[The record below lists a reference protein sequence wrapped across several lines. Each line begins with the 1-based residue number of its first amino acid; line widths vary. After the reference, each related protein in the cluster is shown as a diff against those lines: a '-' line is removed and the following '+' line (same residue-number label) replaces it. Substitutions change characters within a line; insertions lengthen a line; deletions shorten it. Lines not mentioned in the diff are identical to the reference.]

1 VTLHNALLLLAAFS
15 AASSVIILAD
25 LIIGGRRIPFLRDE
39 PPANAGP
46 RVSVIVSALNEG
58 PHIEAALRSLLAQA
72 YADYEVI
79 AVDDRSTDDT
89 GAILDR
95 MAEREPRLRVVHVR
109 ELPAGWLGKNHALH
123 LGAAS
128 ATGEILVFTDA
139 DVVFDTEALGRAVSF
154 MSRHHI
160 DHLALT
166 PDLDVPTIPLA
177 LVISYFSV
185 WFSAYYRPW
194 AAADPRSKRHLGIG
208 AFNAV
213 RASVYRAIGGHEPIA
228 LRPDDDIKLGKLVK
242 LAGASQQVAIGADV
256 LRVRWYATLGEM
268 TRGLRKNTFA
278 GLEYSVL
285 LALGAIVAQLTLN
298 VWPFVA
304 LFFTAGS
311 LWTLNLVTALV
322 LMTMYAA
329 AATRLGNRPWL
340 AAFYPA
346 AALLFV
352 WIITAA
358 TVRTLTRGGIE
369 WRGTF
374 YPLAALRRNV
384 V

>member
-1 VTLHNALLLLAAFS
+1 VTVHDFLLLLAALS
-15 AASSVIILAD
+15 AASSVIIFAD
-25 LIIGGRRIPFLRDE
+25 LMVGGRRIPFVRDE
-39 PPANAGP
+39 PPASTGP
-46 RVSVIVSALNEG
+46 RVSVVVSALNEG
-58 PHIEAALRSLLAQA
+58 PHIEAALRSLLAQS

-95 MAEREPRLRVVHVR
+95 LAEREPRLRVVHVR

-123 LGAAS
+123 LGAVS
-128 ATGEILVFTDA
+128 ATGEILIFTDA
-139 DVVFDTEALGRAVSF
+139 DVVFDPEAIGRAVSF
-154 MSRHHI
+154 LTRHRL

-177 LVISYFSV
+177 LVINFFTV
-185 WFSAYYRPW
+185 WFSVYYRPW
-194 AAADPRSKRHLGIG
+194 AAANPRSKRHMGIG

-213 RASVYRAIGGHEPIA
+213 RASVYRTIGGHQRIA
-228 LRPDDDIKLGKLVK
+228 LRPDDDIKLGKLIK
-242 LAGASQQVAIGADV
+242 QAGASQQVAIGADV

-278 GLEYSVL
+278 GLEYSWLV
-285 LALGAIVAQLTLN
+285 AVGAIVAQLTLN

-304 LFFTAGS
+304 LFVTSGPV
-311 LWTLNLVTALV
+311 WTLNLVTALV

-329 AATRLGNRPWL
+329 AAGRLGNRPWL
-340 AAFYPA
+340 AVFYPL
-346 AALLFV
+346 AALVFV

-358 TVRTLTRGGIE
+358 TTRTLLTGGIE

-374 YPLAALRRNV
+374 YPLSALRRNV